1 MGLYINPNSA
11 LLASAM
17 RSEIYVDKSLMIKE
31 LNKFINT
38 ENRFLCVSRPRR
50 FGKSMAS
57 HLISS
62 YYGKNTDS
70 LPLFEKLKIYQD
82 ESFSAHYG
90 KYNIIKLD
98 INGMYRNVR
107 KKTNLVK
114 EITSEVVTE
123 MREYFSDVKIP
134 RGATIPKAMQAV
146 FSKTGEQFVIIMD
159 EYDVLIREEES
170 DEVFLPYLEFL
181 NGLFKNSTLKPAIAM
196 AYLTGILPIV
206 RDKVESKLNEFIEIT
221 VVNPKM
227 FAEFTGFT
235 KDEVKDLC
243 QRYSMDYNECL
254 RWYDGY
260 RLNKDVSVCNPKAVV
275 EAMMDNEFAN
285 HWSNTGSYENIKDYI
300 EYDFDGIRKDVKTM
314 LGGGRV
320 KVNVLSFLNSKKCF
334 KNKDDVFTYLIHL
347 GYLTYDKDTKECY
360 IPNFEVR
367 EQWVLAIEGNK
378 NYAQTLKMI
387 HDSEKLLEET
397 IKGNAEYV
405 AAVLKE
411 AHSRQTNPLTY
422 NNEATFQS
430 AIGLAFFRANDY
442 YTVIKELPSG
452 DGYADLAFIPV
463 NPQDPALIIEL
474 KSSTSTAQGA
484 IDQIKKKNYKQV
496 LRNYSGN
503 MVLVGIKYHPDT
515 HDHECVIERIVY

>member
-1 MGLYINPNSA
+1 MGLYLNPNSE
-11 LLASAM
+11 LLEGAM
-17 RSEIYVDKSLMIKE
+17 QSEIYIDKSLIIRE
-31 LNKFINT
+31 LNRFVKT
-38 ENRFLCVSRPRR
+38 ENRFICISRPRR

-82 ESFSAHYG
+82 ESFQKHYG
-90 KYNIIKLD
+90 KYNVIKLD
-98 INGMYRNVR
+98 INGIYRNVE
-107 KKTNLVK
+107 KKVNLVK
-114 EITSEVVTE
+114 TLTKKVVAEIMVSFPSAKVLQKDTL
-123 MREYFSDVKIP
+123 SD
-134 RGATIPKAMQAV
+134 AMMKVYA
-146 FSKTGEQFVIIMD
+146 KTGEQFVIIMD
-159 EYDVLIREEES
+159 EYDVLIREEER

-206 RDKVESKLNEFIEIT
+206 RDKVESKLNEFVEVTILN
-221 VVNPKM
+221 VKG

-235 KDEVKDLC
+235 KDEVKSLC
-243 QRYSMDYNECL
+243 QKYSMDYNECL

-275 EAMMDNEFAN
+275 TAMMDNEFAN
-285 HWSNTGSYENIKDYI
+285 YWSNTGSYENIKDYI
-300 EYDFDGIRKDVKTM
+300 ELDFDGIRKDVVTM
-314 LGGGRV
+314 LGGGKV
-320 KVNVLSFLNSKKCF
+320 KVYVLSFLNSKKCF
-334 KNKDDVFTYLIHL
+334 KDKDDVFTYLIHL

-367 EQWVLAIEGNK
+367 EQWVLALKNNK
-378 NYAQTLKMI
+378 NYSQTLQMI
-387 HDSEKLLEET
+387 HDSEKLLSET
-397 IKGNAEYV
+397 VKGNAEYV
-405 AAVLKE
+405 AAALKE

-422 NNEATFQS
+422 NDEATFQS

-463 NPQDPALIIEL
+463 NQKDPALLIEL
-474 KSSTSTAQGA
+474 KSSTSSAQGA
-484 IDQIKKKNYKQV
+484 IEQIKKKNYKQV

-515 HDHECVIERIVY
+515 HEHECKIEKIEY